1 MASAALVVAALAGSV
16 AFRLA
21 SPPFV
26 AASCAATV
34 TPAVAMRTATVVFVG
49 TVTSVTEHVATFH
62 VESIWKGPNLS
73 DPSDVNGGEIA
84 GEDPRSWQPGTRYL
98 VFPIID
104 SDGNLVDSGCSP
116 TSVYT
121 AEFDA
126 LRPASAFAPQGPP
139 TSGIPGD
146 TPIAAIF
153 LVILVLGSIGGFFL
167 YRTGRRPA
175 GMT

>member
-1 MASAALVVAALAGSV
+1 MQ
-16 AFRLA
+16 
-21 SPPFV
+21 
-26 AASCAATV
+26 
-34 TPAVAMRTATVVFVG
+34 TATVVFVG
-49 TVTSVTEHVATFH
+49 TVTSLTGTVATFQ

-73 DPSDVNGGEIA
+73 DPSDVDGGAIA
-84 GEDPRSWQPGTRYL
+84 GEDSRSWQVGSRYL

-116 TSVYT
+116 TSVYK
-121 AEFDA
+121 AAFDA
-126 LRPASAFAPQGPP
+126 LRPANAFAPQGPP
-139 TSGIPGD
+139 TSGIRGE

-175 GMT
+175 GMA